1 MKFLKKFSDH
11 TYLIKLNV
19 KPNSK
24 TRKIINNDEFLTILL
39 SSKPIQ
45 NKANKEL
52 INYIKNKLKIPS
64 NQIKIVSGLQDS
76 NKVIKIDF
84 LEKII
89 EEELIQRLLD

>member
-24 TRKIINNDEFLTILL
+24 TRKIINNDDFLTILL

-89 EEELIQRLLD
+89 EEELIQRLLE

>member
-24 TRKIINNDEFLTILL
+24 TRKIINNDDFLTILL